1 MHLPPEER
9 APAPRRVTAILAP
22 GGTLY
27 LTWRVS
33 HGTGRRDEHGRL
45 YAGFDAKE
53 VRDPLG
59 PHTVLVDQEV
69 TSESSGKTI
78 HRLIVR
84 IPG

>member
-1 MHLPPEER
+1 
-9 APAPRRVTAILAP
+9 
-22 GGTLY
+22 
-27 LTWRVS
+27 VS
-33 HGTGRRDEHGRL
+33 L